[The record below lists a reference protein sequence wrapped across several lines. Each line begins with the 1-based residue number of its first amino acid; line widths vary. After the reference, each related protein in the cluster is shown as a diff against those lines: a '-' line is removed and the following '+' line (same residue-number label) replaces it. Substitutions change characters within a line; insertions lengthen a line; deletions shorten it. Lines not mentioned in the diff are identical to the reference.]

1 MAATSTSW
9 IYERFGTRY
18 AIHDHDRDCVGRRLR
33 GWRRADLQ
41 SDHPSLGY
49 LYADGQTGSNIA
61 THISGNPFGVAP
73 EPLANIVG
81 AGLQSAFA
89 NTTVTFV
96 TRPTE
101 NVRRNMTMVVAFD
114 APIGTKSASLCR
126 APGRTPWA
134 PSSKAVRAMMAFCF
148 GDTPLVSIE
157 GQIPRSGGAGDRDF
171 VMLIRDMALRMFEAG
186 PMNAP

>member
-1 MAATSTSW
+1 MRGLAHDMRYTIMIAIVLVAGCAVGGER
-9 IYERFGTRY
+9 IYNLITHR
-18 AIHDHDRDCVGRRLR
+18 
-33 GWRRADLQ
+33 
-41 SDHPSLGY
+41 SDPSGY

-114 APIGTKSASLCR
+114 APIGTQSASLCR